1 MSYQKRG
8 GTGESGKGGTLSPS
22 DGRVVLVSGGSR
34 GIGAATVRRLA
45 EDGWDVSFCHDRD
58 EQAALSV
65 EKAVSELGVRV
76 LAVQADLTAGAAVQ
90 SWAQRTEEELGPVQA
105 VVSCAGIARDRPL
118 ALIEDTDWRA
128 VIDTGLDGVFHLCR
142 ATLPAMMERGSGRIV
157 AVSSVSG
164 VYRPAAAGDAKLAGT
179 AGPAGI
185 VAFTRALASQTAGY
199 GIRVNAVVPGVV
211 ESDLTAIW
219 PEEGPKMGRA
229 RLTEAIAL
237 RRFGSA
243 AEVAGRVAFLLSDQA
258 GDLTGRVLEVD
269 GGISL

>member
-1 MSYQKRG
+1 
-8 GTGESGKGGTLSPS
+8 LSPG

-45 EDGWDVSFCHDRD
+45 GDGWDVSFCHDRD

-76 LAVQADLTAGAAVQ
+76 LAVQADLTAGAAVR
-90 SWAQRTEEELGPVQA
+90 SWAQLAREELGPVQA

-142 ATLPAMMERGSGRIV
+142 ATLPAMMGRGSGQIV

-164 VYRPAAAGDAKLAGT
+164 VYRHAP
-179 AGPAGI
+179 AGPGDISGNPAGV
-185 VAFTRALASQTAGY
+185 VAFTRALASQTARY

-219 PEEGPKMGRA
+219 PEEGKT
-229 RLTEAIAL
+229 RLTEAIVL

-243 AEVAGRVAFLLSDQA
+243 AEVADRVAFLLSDQA

>member
-1 MSYQKRG
+1 
-8 GTGESGKGGTLSPS
+8 LSPN

-34 GIGAATVRRLA
+34 GIGAAVVLRLA
-45 EDGWDVSFCHDRD
+45 KDGWDVSFCHDRD
-58 EQAALSV
+58 EQAALGV

-76 LAVQADLTAGAAVQ
+76 LAVQADLAAGAAVR
-90 SWAQRTEEELGPVQA
+90 SWAHRTEGELGPVQA
-105 VVSCAGIARDRPL
+105 VVSCAGITRDRPL

-142 ATLPAMMERGSGRIV
+142 ATLPAMTERGSGQIV

-164 VYRPAAAGDAKLAGT
+164 VYRHTRHTRHTQDGPGDVSGN
-179 AGPAGI
+179 PAGI
-185 VAFTRALASQTAGY
+185 VAFTRALASQTARY

-219 PEEGPKMGRA
+219 PEEGPNKGTA
-229 RLTEAIAL
+229 RLTEAIVL

-243 AEVAGRVAFLLSDQA
+243 AQVAARVAFLLSDQA

>member
-1 MSYQKRG
+1 MS
-8 GTGESGKGGTLSPS
+8 PN

-58 EQAALSV
+58 EQAAVSV

-76 LAVQADLTAGAAVQ
+76 LAVQADLTAGASVR
-90 SWAQRTEEELGPVQA
+90 SWAQQAEEELGPVQA
-105 VVSCAGIARDRPL
+105 VVSCAGITRDRPL
-118 ALIEDTDWRA
+118 ALIDDTDWRA

-142 ATLPAMMERGSGRIV
+142 ATLPAMMERGSGQIV

-164 VYRPAAAGDAKLAGT
+164 VYRHAAGGPTNPGGT
-179 AGPAGI
+179 ANPGDTANPAGV

-219 PEEGPKMGRA
+219 PEEGPKKGSA
-229 RLTEAIAL
+229 RLTEAIVL

-243 AEVAGRVAFLLSDQA
+243 AEVADRVAFLLSDQA

>member
-1 MSYQKRG
+1 
-8 GTGESGKGGTLSPS
+8 LSPN

-58 EQAALSV
+58 EQAAVSV

-76 LAVQADLTAGAAVQ
+76 LAVQADLTAGAAVR
-90 SWAQRTEEELGPVQA
+90 SWALRAQEELGPVQA
-105 VVSCAGIARDRPL
+105 VVSCAGITRDRPL
-118 ALIEDTDWRA
+118 ALIDATDWRA

-164 VYRPAAAGDAKLAGT
+164 VYRHAAPGT
-179 AGPAGI
+179 ARTANPAGV

-219 PEEGPKMGRA
+219 PEEGPRRGSA
-229 RLTEAIAL
+229 RLTEAIVL

-243 AEVAGRVAFLLSDQA
+243 AEVADRVAFLLSGQA

-269 GGISL
+269 GCISL

>member
-1 MSYQKRG
+1 
-8 GTGESGKGGTLSPS
+8 LSPS

-45 EDGWDVSFCHDRD
+45 EDGWDVSFCHDHD

-65 EKAVSELGVRV
+65 EKAVSELGARV
-76 LAVQADLTAGAAVQ
+76 LAVQADLTAGAAVR
-90 SWAQRTEEELGPVQA
+90 SWAQRAEEELGPVQA
-105 VVSCAGIARDRPL
+105 VVSCAGITRDRPL

-142 ATLPAMMERGSGRIV
+142 ATLPAMMERRSGRIV

-164 VYRPAAAGDAKLAGT
+164 VYRQAAGGAANPG
-179 AGPAGI
+179 GI

-219 PEEGPKMGRA
+219 PEEGKT
-229 RLTEAIAL
+229 RLTEAIVL

-243 AEVAGRVAFLLSDQA
+243 AEVADRVAFLLSDQA

-269 GGISL
+269 GGISLGYPVTPGRPA

>member
-1 MSYQKRG
+1 
-8 GTGESGKGGTLSPS
+8 LSPS
-22 DGRVVLVSGGSR
+22 DGRVVLVSAGSR

-45 EDGWDVSFCHDRD
+45 EDGWDVSFCHDHD
-58 EQAALSV
+58 ERAALSL

-76 LAVQADLTAGAAVQ
+76 LAVQAELTAGAAVR
-90 SWAQRTEEELGPVQA
+90 SWAHRAEEELGPVQA
-105 VVSCAGIARDRPL
+105 VVSCAAMARDRPL

-128 VIDTGLDGVFHLCR
+128 VIDTGLDGLFHLCR
-142 ATLPAMMERGSGRIV
+142 AALPAMMERGCGRIV

-164 VYRPAAAGDAKLAGT
+164 VYRQGAGAT
-179 AGPAGI
+179 PSPAGV
-185 VAFTRALASQTAGY
+185 VAFTRALASQTARY
-199 GIRVNAVVPGVV
+199 GVRVNAVVPGVV

-229 RLTEAIAL
+229 RLTEAIVL

-243 AEVAGRVAFLLSDQA
+243 AEVADRVAFLLSDQA

>member
-1 MSYQKRG
+1 
-8 GTGESGKGGTLSPS
+8 LSPS

-45 EDGWDVSFCHDRD
+45 EDGWDVSFCHDHD

-65 EKAVSELGVRV
+65 EKAVSELGARV
-76 LAVQADLTAGAAVQ
+76 LAVQADLTAGAAVR
-90 SWAQRTEEELGPVQA
+90 SWAQRAVEELGPVQA
-105 VVSCAGIARDRPL
+105 VVSCAGITRDRPL

-142 ATLPAMMERGSGRIV
+142 ATLPAMMERRSGQIV

-164 VYRPAAAGDAKLAGT
+164 VYRQAAGAAGNNS
-179 AGPAGI
+179 GNPGGI

-219 PEEGPKMGRA
+219 PEEGKA
-229 RLTEAIAL
+229 RLTEAIVL

-243 AEVAGRVAFLLSDQA
+243 AEVADRVAFLLSDQA

-269 GGISL
+269 GGISLGYPVTPGWRPA